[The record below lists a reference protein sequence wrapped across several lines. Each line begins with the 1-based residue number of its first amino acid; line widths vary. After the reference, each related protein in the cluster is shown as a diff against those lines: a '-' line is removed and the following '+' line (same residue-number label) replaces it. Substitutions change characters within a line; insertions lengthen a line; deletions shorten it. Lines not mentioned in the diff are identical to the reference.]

1 MPAEASSELTR
12 KVLRILAALAQR
24 GESGIRLVDAARATQ
39 IPRPTVFRI
48 LKELADSGF
57 VTKAESGTYALGHA
71 VFELALSAPAPIVDI
86 TTLRALAR
94 SLADRCGDTVYVAV
108 RQFDGVNYVVRAEG
122 DYPLQTRIPV
132 GTNRG
137 LANSYT
143 GVALLPFVEAEQ
155 RARAIA
161 ARLDGLDADAADA
174 VRATI
179 ADLMSQIA
187 TRGYC
192 SAPDLVLPGVAGLS
206 TPIRAGRGAPY
217 AAIAISGVSPRLP
230 AERIEPLA
238 RLLLA
243 TEKQMRAC
251 FA

>member
-1 MPAEASSELTR
+1 M
-12 KVLRILAALAQR
+12 KILSALAQR
-24 GESGIRLVDAARATQ
+24 GENGIRLVDASRATQ
-39 IPRPTVFRI
+39 IPRPTAFRI
-48 LKELADSGF
+48 LKELTESGF

-86 TTLRALAR
+86 TKLRELAR

-122 DYPLQTRIPV
+122 DYPLQTHIPV

-137 LANSYT
+137 LANSYA
-143 GVALLPFVEAEQ
+143 GIALLPFVEADQ

-161 ARLDGLDADAADA
+161 TRLSGLDLGAADA

-179 ADLMSQIA
+179 ESLITQIT
-187 TRGYC
+187 TRGFC
-192 SAPDLVLPGVAGLS
+192 TAPDLVLPGVAGIS
-206 TPIRAGRGAPY
+206 TPIRTLRSAPY
-217 AAIAISGVSPRLP
+217 AAVAISAISSRMP

-238 RLLLA
+238 RHLLT